1 MYKETRFIQAS
12 EIGYNHKIRI
22 TDLVNIIQDVEGAHI
37 ESLSALS
44 KSAKNENFAI
54 ILNFRYL
61 RIRKWPKY
69 KDMLE
74 VTTYPYETK
83 PFYGYRNTIIHDL
96 LGNLIA
102 ESYCLGSFV
111 NLEHMSPHR
120 ISDYVLKSIGA
131 YEKYPMDYI
140 GRKIDLNQDK
150 KLISE
155 TSIIVQ
161 PSHLDYYQH
170 LNNAFY
176 VEFASN
182 QLPMDFDYQ
191 TLVCE
196 YKKAFQLF
204 EKIHLKTYKT
214 QNGYLVEFIGSEDCI
229 HTAIEFLE

>member
-1 MYKETRFIQAS
+1 MYKETRIIQAS
-12 EIGYNHKIRI
+12 EIGFNHKIRI

-44 KSAKNENFAI
+44 KSAKEEKFAI

-61 RIRKWPKY
+61 RINKWPKY

-74 VTTYPYETK
+74 LTTFPYETR
-83 PFYGYRNTIIHDL
+83 PFYGYRNTIIKDL
-96 LGNLIA
+96 LGNAVA
-102 ESYCLGSFV
+102 ESYCLGSFI

-120 ISDYVLKSIGA
+120 LSDYVIKSIGA
-131 YEKYPMDYI
+131 KEKYPMDYI
-140 GRKIDLNQDK
+140 GRKVDALQQK
-150 KLISE
+150 TFISE
-155 TSIIVQ
+155 TNITVQ

-176 VEFASN
+176 VEFAMN
-182 QLPMDFDYQ
+182 QLPMDFDFQ

-196 YKKAFQLF
+196 YKKAFMLF

-214 QNGYLVEFIGSEDCI
+214 NNGFLVEFLGKDE
-229 HTAIEFLE
+229 HTHTLIEFLA